1 VVKFIARLLSD
12 YIAEVLM
19 QKEIELADRL
29 PIEKRTDHES
39 VYSRLSER
47 ELIEQAK
54 HDPEA
59 FGILYDRNYSAILN
73 YCIRR
78 TGDIELAHDITS
90 ETFVK
95 ALKNIARFEWRD
107 VSFSAWLYRIA
118 GNEIASY
125 FRKKTYKAV
134 SLDHLSESQGL
145 EPVSPHELEEEFIE
159 AQEELE
165 RHKEFLAIREQA
177 AKLPLKY
184 QDVIALRYYTNKNI
198 KEIADILEKPEGTIK
213 SLLHRGLEKLKNQL
227 SGMRKT

>member
-1 VVKFIARLLSD
+1 
-12 YIAEVLM
+12 M
-19 QKEIELADRL
+19 QQEIESADRL
-29 PIEKRTDHES
+29 QTERQIAYHSAYSHLTEK
-39 VYSRLSER
+39 
-47 ELIEQAK
+47 ELIDQAK

-59 FGILYDRNYSAILN
+59 FGQLYDRNYSAILN

-95 ALKNIARFEWRD
+95 ALKNITRFEWRD

-125 FRKKTYKAV
+125 FRKKSYKAD
-134 SLDHLSESQGL
+134 SLDYLSESQGL
-145 EPVSPHELEEEFIE
+145 EPISPEDLEEEFIE

-165 RHKEFLAIREQA
+165 RHKEFLAIREQTG
-177 AKLPLKY
+177 KLPIKY
-184 QDVIALRYYTNKNI
+184 QDVIALRYFTNKNI
-198 KEIADILEKPEGTIK
+198 KEIAEILQKPEGTIK

-227 SGMRKT
+227 SGIRKT